1 MGGFHLGS
9 TPRARPD
16 GEYPPGVVCY
26 RKEPA
31 LQSPLLQVFLPGT
44 FKHEGRRSKGVSFAP
59 DEGQLQKG
67 TTRTFE
73 QAQNCCLSWSWSWWH
88 SLTSDQ
94 RSGICAGV
102 KNDAPAA
109 KKQKR

>member
-9 TPRARPD
+9 TPPARPD

-31 LQSPLLQVFLPGT
+31 MQSPLLQVFLSGP
-44 FKHEGRRSKGVSFAP
+44 FKHEGKRSKGVSFAP
-59 DEGQLQKG
+59 DEGQLAKG
-67 TTRTFE
+67 TTRTF
-73 QAQNCCLSWSWSWWH
+73 LSWSWSWWH
-88 SLTSDQ
+88 SLTADQ
-94 RSGICAGV
+94 RSGICA
-102 KNDAPAA
+102 AA